1 MTWRERAV
9 VWLLHRIPT
18 AILVAPER
26 VALKSACALIGF
38 TAIVAVRP
46 SSLNALLP
54 AWSVYV
60 WGATWLLGGLAGLTG
75 YWRSS
80 REIERAGHWLIIAGA
95 LEYAVAVAVVVGA
108 PGYATVILIA
118 VLAACSGIRLLVAAG
133 ARLSRKRRRR

>member
-1 MTWRERAV
+1 VTRREQAV
-9 VWLLHRIPT
+9 IWLLHRIPT

-26 VALKSACALIGF
+26 VAIKAACALIGL

-60 WGATWLLGGLAGLTG
+60 WGTTWLLGGLAGLTG

-80 REIERAGHWLIIAGA
+80 REIERAGHWLIIGGA
-95 LEYAVAVAVVVGA
+95 IVYAVAVAYVLG
-108 PGYATVILIA
+108 PSGYATVVLVAFIA
-118 VLAACSGIRLLVAAG
+118 LCSLVRLLVAAG
-133 ARLSRKRRRR
+133 ARLSRKRRQ